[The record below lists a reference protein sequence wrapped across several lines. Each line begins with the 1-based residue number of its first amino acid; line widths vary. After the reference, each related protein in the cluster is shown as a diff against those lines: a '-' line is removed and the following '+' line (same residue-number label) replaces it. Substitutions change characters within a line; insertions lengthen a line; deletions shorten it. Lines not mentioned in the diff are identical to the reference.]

1 MTQGEHTVELGPGDY
16 LRWDGSVPHDAEVIG
31 DEDAALLIVRIRPR
45 D

>member
-16 LRWDGSVPHDAEVIG
+16 LRWDGSVHDEAEVIG
-31 DEDAALLIVRIRPR
+31 DEEALILRRIRPK